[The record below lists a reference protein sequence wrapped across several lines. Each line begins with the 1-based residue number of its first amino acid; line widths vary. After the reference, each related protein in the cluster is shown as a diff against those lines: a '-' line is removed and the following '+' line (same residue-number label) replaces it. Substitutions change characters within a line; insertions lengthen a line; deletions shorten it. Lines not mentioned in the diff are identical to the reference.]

1 MNLSVLVYLPWVSCP
16 LPLQPLE
23 EEEEK
28 KIPLLNSHSHV
39 LVPLPLL
46 SVPAGAPSQPNVDKI
61 TKNSVDLSW
70 NRPTNDGGSKLTGYV
85 VEKKKKGE
93 EWMECAHVPATST
106 SATVTGL
113 VEGEEY
119 QFRILAE
126 NAAGPGDPSKATNTI
141 TAADQPGELAFLF
154 VFCFGSYLKFK
165 KKNLFVPLLIL
176 FLVKE
181 NLLSN
186 SNLQIF

>member
-1 MNLSVLVYLPWVSCP
+1 MSCP
-16 LPLQPLE
+16 LPLQLLE

-28 KIPLLNSHSHV
+28 ISPLLNSHSHV
-39 LVPLPLL
+39 LVPLPLR

-70 NRPTNDGGSKLTGYV
+70 NRPTNDGGSKLTGYI

-93 EWMECAHVPATST
+93 EWMECAHVPAT
-106 SATVTGL
+106 ATNATITGL

-119 QFRILAE
+119 QFRVLAE
-126 NAAGPGDPSKATNTI
+126 NAAGPGDPSKATNSI

-154 VFCFGSYLKFK
+154 SCGF
-165 KKNLFVPLLIL
+165 FVLI
-176 FLVKE
+176 
-181 NLLSN
+181 
-186 SNLQIF
+186 